1 MPTRP
6 DPRRRTDEQLAHQ
19 SSSDGEQR
27 RRSDRTSSGFT
38 ADLRG
43 SMLDLGIALLITAS
57 VFVFLYLRVRAGQSD
72 TVSVISYMADADRY
86 WVYFLSQAFGWSAL
100 LWAYLAVVLGLLI
113 SGSKPGW
120 LRWQPAKLERL
131 HRTTSL
137 SVLSLMAAHALLYA
151 AQVVRDNA
159 PDAWGDRVWAA
170 FVRAFVPGG
179 HDGSTGW
186 IAMPIGQAAFY
197 LAIPL
202 GLAYYF
208 RRRIGAK
215 AWRILHRFIIVV
227 YALSVWHTLLYSTN
241 VWYEGWPRTVLWL
254 LQVPIA
260 VLLLWRL
267 LEPARRGER
276 LDMSARKTGLLPAW
290 LRLAGRIS
298 VAAIAVLLI
307 VVAATGLDGGRLRP
321 EHGGEVHDHS
331 DPHEHEHE
339 DEG

>member
-1 MPTRP
+1 MPISP
-6 DPRRRTDEQLAHQ
+6 DSGRQPSENPTEKGPPTEANRRRA
-19 SSSDGEQR
+19 
-27 RRSDRTSSGFT
+27 DRTPTGFT

-43 SMLDLGIALLITAS
+43 SLLDLGIALLITAS
-57 VFVFLYLRVRAGQSD
+57 VFVFLYLRVRAGRSD

-100 LWAYLAVVLGLLI
+100 LWAYLAVVLGLLV
-113 SGSKPGW
+113 SGPKPGW
-120 LRWQPAKLERL
+120 LRWRTPRIERL

-151 AQVVRDNA
+151 VQVVRDRA
-159 PDAWGDRVWAA
+159 AEAWGDRVFGA

-208 RRRIGAK
+208 RRRIGSR

-254 LQVPIA
+254 LQVPI
-260 VLLLWRL
+260 VLLLLWRL
-267 LEPARRGER
+267 IQPARRGER
-276 LDMSARKTGLLPAW
+276 LDMTAEQTGLLPHW

-298 VAAIAVLLI
+298 VAVIAVLLI
-307 VVAATGLDGGRLRP
+307 VVAVTGRDGGRLRP
-321 EHGGEVHDHS
+321 EHGGEVHDHA
-331 DPHEHEHE
+331 DPHEHESA
-339 DEG
+339 G

>member
-6 DPRRRTDEQLAHQ
+6 EPRRRPNETTTDP
-19 SSSDGEQR
+19 SVSTGEGR
-27 RRSDRTSSGFT
+27 GRSGRAPSGFA

-43 SMLDLGIALLITAS
+43 SALDLGIALLITAS
-57 VFVFLYLRVRAGQSD
+57 VFVFLYLRVRAGHSD
-72 TVSVISYMADADRY
+72 TVSVIPYMADADRY

-100 LWAYLAVVLGLLI
+100 LWAYLAVVLGLLV
-113 SGSKPGW
+113 SGPRPGW
-120 LRWQPAKLERL
+120 LRWQPARIERL

-137 SVLSLMAAHALLYA
+137 SVLSLTAAHALLYA
-151 AQVVRDNA
+151 VQVVRDRA
-159 PDAWGDRVWAA
+159 PAAWGERILAA

-208 RRRIGAK
+208 RRRIGAR
-215 AWRILHRFIIVV
+215 AWRVLHRFIIVV

-260 VLLLWRL
+260 LLLLWRL
-267 LEPARRGER
+267 IRPARRGER
-276 LDMSARKTGLLPAW
+276 LDMAAERQGLLPAW
-290 LRLAGRIS
+290 SRLAGRIL
-298 VAAIAVLLI
+298 VAVIAVLLI
-307 VVAATGLDGGRLRP
+307 VVAVTGLDGGRLRP
-321 EHGGEVHDHS
+321 EHGGEVHDHA
-331 DPHEHEHE
+331 DPHEHE
-339 DEG
+339 DSG